1 MRTYKKTMILIGI
14 LFITLISTAKV
25 DIEKKQQMD
34 KVLSDISFSLETT
47 HYKNLNIDDSFS
59 KNVLKNYLDTLDY
72 NHQYFTQT
80 EVDEIYKKW
89 CTQLDDD
96 FLNGNSD
103 AAFEIYNIY
112 KDAVIRVTQYQTKLL
127 ENPEQLDFNKDEKLI
142 YDREDQPYF
151 STEKEYETH
160 WKKMLKSS
168 ILSLEDFEELTY
180 DESINRMKS
189 KMVTRKKL
197 LDKKTSDDIYSYF
210 VNAFLKE
217 YDPHTDYF
225 SAKEIADFDISMKLQ
240 LSGIGAVLTGEK
252 EFIKVVKVMP
262 NGPAA
267 KGKEL
272 QPEDKIIAI
281 ATDGKEFED
290 ITDWPLGDA
299 VNLIRGKEG
308 TTVKLR
314 VIPSGTKTAKEYTF
328 VRENVKLED
337 KGARY
342 FIKEARSKNSNY
354 KIGVINLPS
363 FYMDFDAYSKGDKNY
378 KSTTR
383 DVKEIL
389 EKLNKESVD
398 GLIIDLRNN
407 GGGSLSEVNNLMGL
421 FIPYGPVVQVKEGG
435 RVSYLGDN
443 DMKTYFNKPVVVMVN
458 RLSASASE
466 IFAAAMQDYRRGIIV
481 GTPTFGKG
489 TVQTIKNLDLGE
501 LKYTN
506 GKFYRINGGSTQHKG
521 VTPDILFPPTYD
533 SSEIGES
540 SLDNPLP
547 WDEVNSLMSK
557 ENNNKIK
564 KYLDRKYEILNKK
577 HMERVVKNPD
587 FIYNMKKY
595 AIIKDITK
603 DKEVS
608 LNRKTR
614 ELETKEL
621 EDRWLEITN
630 EKLVSQNKTKLKDYK
645 ALEEYNKERS
655 KEDELEILKTD
666 GEIIE
671 TVLILA
677 DEIALEKTK

>member
-1 MRTYKKTMILIGI
+1 MKIYRKIMVLMGI
-14 LFITLISTAKV
+14 LLIAIVSV
-25 DIEKKQQMD
+25 GEVNGEKKEQLN

-47 HYKNLNIDDSFS
+47 HYKNLDIDDEFS

-72 NHQYFTQT
+72 NHQYFTQA
-80 EVDEIYKKW
+80 EIDEIYEKW
-89 CTQLDDD
+89 GTQLDDD
-96 FLNGNSD
+96 FLNGNSK
-103 AAFEIYNIY
+103 AAFEIYDIY
-112 KDAVIRVTQYQTKLL
+112 KNAVDRVIEYQTKLL
-127 ENPEQLDFNKDEKLI
+127 KKPKNLDFTVDEKLV
-142 YDREDQPYF
+142 YDREEEPYF
-151 STEKEYETH
+151 LTEKEYKNH

-168 ILSLEDFEELTY
+168 ILSLEDYEELTY
-180 DESINRMKS
+180 EESIDRMKS
-189 KMVTRKKL
+189 RMVTRKKL
-197 LDKKTSDDIYSYF
+197 LEKKTTDDIYSYF

-217 YDPHTDYF
+217 YDPHTTYL
-225 SAKEIADFDISMKLQ
+225 SAKEITDFNISMKLQ

-252 EFIKVVKVMP
+252 GFIKVVKIMP
-262 NGPAA
+262 DGPAA

-272 QPEDKIIAI
+272 QPEDKIIAV
-281 ATDGKEFED
+281 ATDGKTFED
-290 ITDWPLGDA
+290 IMDWPLGDA

-314 VIPSGTKTAKEYTF
+314 VIPSGSKTAKEYTF

-337 KGARY
+337 RGARC
-342 FIKEARSKNSNY
+342 FIKEAKSKNSTY

-383 DVKEIL
+383 DVKKII
-389 EKLNKESVD
+389 EKLNKENID

-421 FIPYGPVVQVKEGG
+421 FIPYGPVVQVKEAG
-435 RVSYLGDN
+435 RVSYLGDS
-443 DMKTYFNKPVVVMVN
+443 DMTTYFDKPVIVMVN

-489 TVQTIKNLDLGE
+489 TVQTIKQLDLGE

-506 GKFYRINGGSTQHKG
+506 GKFYRIDGGSTQHKG

-533 SSEIGES
+533 SAEIGES

-547 WDEVNSLMSK
+547 WDEVDSLINGENSKNNIKLK
-557 ENNNKIK
+557 E
-564 KYLDRKYEILNKK
+564 YLTKK
-577 HMERVVKNPD
+577 HNERIANNPD
-587 FIYNMKKY
+587 FIYNIKRY
-595 AIIKDITK
+595 GIIEEITK

-608 LNRKTR
+608 LNRTVRKM
-614 ELETKEL
+614 ETKEL
-621 EDRWLEITN
+621 EDKWLAITN
-630 EKLVSQNKTKLKDYK
+630 EKMKGKNEPQLKDYK
-645 ALEEYNKERS
+645 ALEEYNKGRA
-655 KEDELEILKTD
+655 KKDELELLKKD

-671 TVLILA
+671 TVKILA
-677 DEIALEKTK
+677 DELAIGRKK

>member
-1 MRTYKKTMILIGI
+1 MKIRRKITVLIGI
-14 LFITLISTAKV
+14 LLIAIVSVARV
-25 DIEKKQQMD
+25 DTEKKEQMN

-47 HYKNLNIDDSFS
+47 HYKDLDIDDQFS

-72 NHQYFTQT
+72 NHQYFTQA

-89 CTQLDDD
+89 GNQLDDD
-96 FLNGNSD
+96 FLNGNSR
-103 AAFEIYNIY
+103 AAFEIYDVY
-112 KDAVIRVTQYQTKLL
+112 KEAVERVNKYQTKLL
-127 ENPEQLDFNKDEKLI
+127 KNPKSLDFTLDEKLV
-142 YDREDQPYF
+142 YDREDEPYF
-151 STEKEYETH
+151 VTKKEYESH

-168 ILSLEDFEELTY
+168 ILSLEDYEELTY
-180 DESINRMKS
+180 EESIVRMKS
-189 KMVTRKKL
+189 RMETRKKL
-197 LDKKTSDDIYSYF
+197 LEKKTTDDIYSYF

-217 YDPHTDYF
+217 YDPHTTYL
-225 SAKEIADFDISMKLQ
+225 SAKEIVDFNMSMKLQ

-252 EFIKVVKVMP
+252 GFIKVVKIMP
-262 NGPAA
+262 DGPAA

-272 QPEDKIIAI
+272 QPEDKIIAV
-281 ATDGKEFED
+281 ATDGKTFED
-290 ITDWPLGDA
+290 IMDWPLGDA

-314 VIPSGTKTAKEYTF
+314 VIPSGSKTAKEYTF

-342 FIKEARSKNSNY
+342 FIKEAKSKNSNY

-363 FYMDFDAYSKGDKNY
+363 FYMDFDAYSKGDKDY

-383 DVKEIL
+383 DVKKII
-389 EKLNKESVD
+389 EKLNKENID

-435 RVSYLGDN
+435 RVSYLGDS
-443 DMKTYFNKPVVVMVN
+443 DMTTYFDKPVVVMVN

-466 IFAAAMQDYRRGIIV
+466 IFAAAMQDYGRGLIV

-489 TVQTIKNLDLGE
+489 TVQTIKQLDLGE

-506 GKFYRINGGSTQHKG
+506 GKFYRIDGGSTQHKG

-533 SSEIGES
+533 SAEVGES

-547 WDEVNSLMSK
+547 WDEVDSLINGENSK
-557 ENNNKIK
+557 NNNKLK
-564 KYLDRKYEILNKK
+564 EYLSKK
-577 HMERVVKNPD
+577 HKERIASNPD
-587 FIYNMKKY
+587 FIYNIKRY
-595 AIIKDITK
+595 GIIEEITK

-608 LNRKTR
+608 LNRTVRKM
-614 ELETKEL
+614 ETKEL
-621 EDRWLEITN
+621 EDKWLKITN
-630 EKLVSQNKTKLKDYK
+630 EKMVAKNEPQLKDYK
-645 ALEEYNKERS
+645 ALEDYNRGRAK
-655 KEDELEILKTD
+655 KDELELLKKD

-671 TVLILA
+671 TVKILA
-677 DEIALEKTK
+677 DELAIGRKK

>member
-1 MRTYKKTMILIGI
+1 MRTYKKIMILIGM
-14 LFITLISTAKV
+14 LFITIISTAKV
-25 DIEKKQQMD
+25 DTEKKQQMD

-80 EVDEIYKKW
+80 EIDEIYKKW

-127 ENPEQLDFNKDEKLI
+127 ENPEQLDFNKDEKLT

-389 EKLNKESVD
+389 EKLNKEGVD

-547 WDEVNSLMSK
+547 WDEVNSLMSN

-677 DEIALEKTK
+677 DEIALEKIK

>member
-1 MRTYKKTMILIGI
+1 MKAYKKIMVLIGI
-14 LFITLISTAKV
+14 LFITIISTARV
-25 DIEKKQQMD
+25 EAEKKQQMD
-34 KVLSDISFSLETT
+34 KVLSDISFSLETN
-47 HYKNLNIDDSFS
+47 HYKDLNIDDTFS

-72 NHQYFTQT
+72 NHQYFTQA
-80 EVDEIYKKW
+80 EVDDIYKKW

-96 FLNGNSD
+96 FLKGNSN
-103 AAFEIYNIY
+103 AAFEIYDIY
-112 KDAVIRVTQYQTKLL
+112 KDAVGRVTQYQTRLL
-127 ENPEQLDFNKDEKLI
+127 KNPKQLDFNSDEKLV
-142 YDREDQPYF
+142 YDRENEPYF
-151 STEKEYETH
+151 STEKEYENH

-168 ILSLEDFEELTY
+168 ILSLEDYEELTY
-180 DESINRMKS
+180 DESIDRMKS
-189 KMVTRKKL
+189 KMVTRNKL
-197 LDKKTSDDIYSYF
+197 LNKKTSDDIYSYF

-217 YDPHTDYF
+217 YDPHTSYL

-272 QPEDKIIAI
+272 QPEDKIIAV
-281 ATDGKEFED
+281 ATDGITFED
-290 ITDWPLGDA
+290 IMDWPLGDA
-299 VNLIRGKEG
+299 VNLIRGEEG

-314 VIPSGTKTAKEYTF
+314 VIPSGSKTAKEYTF

-337 KGARY
+337 RGARY
-342 FIKEARSKNSNY
+342 FVKEAKSKNSNY
-354 KIGVINLPS
+354 KMGVINLPS
-363 FYMDFDAYSKGDKNY
+363 FYMDFDAYSRGDKDY

-383 DVKEIL
+383 DVKEII
-389 EKLNKESVD
+389 EKLNKENID

-443 DMKTYFNKPVVVMVN
+443 DMKTYFDKPVIVMVN

-481 GTPTFGKG
+481 GNPTFGKG
-489 TVQTIKNLDLGE
+489 TVQTIKGLDLGE

-533 SSEIGES
+533 SAEIGES

-547 WDEVNSLMSK
+547 WDEVNSLMIK
-557 ENNNKIK
+557 EKNDKIK
-564 KYLDRKYEILNKK
+564 KYLDRKYEILNRK
-577 HMERVVKNPD
+577 HMERITKNPD
-587 FIYNMKKY
+587 FIYNIKKY
-595 AIIKDITK
+595 AIIEEITK

-608 LNRKTR
+608 LNRENRKI
-614 ELETKEL
+614 ETKEL
-621 EDRWLEITN
+621 EERWLKITN
-630 EKLVSQNKTKLKDYK
+630 EKMVSQNKIKLKDYK

-677 DEIALEKTK
+677 DEIALGRTK

>member
-1 MRTYKKTMILIGI
+1 MRTYKKIMILIGM
-14 LFITLISTAKV
+14 LFITIISIAKV
-25 DIEKKQQMD
+25 DTEKKQQMD
-34 KVLSDISFSLETT
+34 KVLSDISFSLERT

-127 ENPEQLDFNKDEKLI
+127 ENPEQLNFNKDEKLI

-342 FIKEARSKNSNY
+342 FIKEAISKNSNY

-363 FYMDFDAYSKGDKNY
+363 FYMDFDAYSKGDENY

-389 EKLNKESVD
+389 EKLNREGVD

-435 RVSYLGDN
+435 RVNYLGDN
-443 DMKTYFNKPVVVMVN
+443 DMKTYFNKPVIVMVN

-489 TVQTIKNLDLGE
+489 TVQTIKKLDLGE

-557 ENNNKIK
+557 ENNNKIM

-677 DEIALEKTK
+677 DEIALEKIK

>member
-25 DIEKKQQMD
+25 DTEKKQQMD

-80 EVDEIYKKW
+80 EIDEIYKKW

-389 EKLNKESVD
+389 EKLNKEGVD

-645 ALEEYNKERS
+645 ALEEYNKEIS

-677 DEIALEKTK
+677 DEIALEKIK

>member
-1 MRTYKKTMILIGI
+1 MKIYRKIIVLIGI
-14 LFITLISTAKV
+14 LLIAIVSVAKV
-25 DIEKKQQMD
+25 DTEKKIQMN

-47 HYKNLNIDDSFS
+47 HYKNLDINDEFS
-59 KNVLKNYLDTLDY
+59 KNVLKNYLNTLDY
-72 NHQYFTQT
+72 NHQYFTQS
-80 EVDEIYKKW
+80 EVDGIYKKW
-89 CTQLDDD
+89 DKKLDDD
-96 FLNGNSD
+96 FLNGNSK
-103 AAFEIYNIY
+103 AAFDIYDVY
-112 KDAVIRVTQYQTKLL
+112 KKAVERVNKYQTKLL
-127 ENPEQLDFNKDEKLI
+127 KNPKSLDFTLDEKLV
-142 YDREDQPYF
+142 YDRENEPYF
-151 STEKEYETH
+151 FTKEEYENH

-168 ILSLEDFEELTY
+168 ILSLEDYEELTY
-180 DESINRMKS
+180 TESIDRMKS
-189 KMVTRKKL
+189 RMTTRKRL
-197 LDKKTSDDIYSYF
+197 LEKKTTDDIYSYF

-217 YDPHTDYF
+217 YDPHTSYF
-225 SAKEIADFDISMKLQ
+225 SAKEITDFNISMKLQ

-252 EFIKVVKVMP
+252 GFIKVVKIMP

-272 QPEDKIIAI
+272 QPEDKIIAV
-281 ATDGKEFED
+281 ATDGKTFED
-290 ITDWPLGDA
+290 IMDWPLGDA

-314 VIPSGTKTAKEYTF
+314 VIPSGSKTAKEYTF

-342 FIKEARSKNSNY
+342 FIKEAKSKNSNY

-383 DVKEIL
+383 DVKEII
-389 EKLNKESVD
+389 EKLNQENID

-435 RVSYLGDN
+435 HVNYLGDR
-443 DMKTYFNKPVVVMVN
+443 DMKTYFNKPVIVMVN

-466 IFAAAMQDYRRGIIV
+466 IFAAAMQDYGRGIIV

-489 TVQTIKNLDLGE
+489 TVQTIKQLDLGE

-533 SSEIGES
+533 STEIGES

-547 WDEVNSLMSK
+547 WDEVKSLING
-557 ENNNKIK
+557 ENNNNELK
-564 KYLDRKYEILNKK
+564 KYLIRKHK
-577 HMERVVKNPD
+577 ERVVNNPD
-587 FIYNMKKY
+587 FIYDIKKY
-595 AIIKDITK
+595 DIIEKITK

-608 LNRKTR
+608 LNRKIR
-614 ELETKEL
+614 EMETKKL
-621 EDRWLEITN
+621 EDKWLTIAN
-630 EKLVSQNKTKLKDYK
+630 EKMKAKNEPKLKDYK
-645 ALEEYNKERS
+645 ALEEYNKDNA
-655 KEDELEILKTD
+655 KKDEIELLKKD
-666 GEIIE
+666 GGIIE
-671 TVLILA
+671 TVKILA
-677 DEIALEKTK
+677 DEIALGRKQ

>member
-25 DIEKKQQMD
+25 DTEKKQQMD

-127 ENPEQLDFNKDEKLI
+127 ENPEQLDFNKDEKLT

-389 EKLNKESVD
+389 EKLNKEGVD

-645 ALEEYNKERS
+645 ALEEYNKEIS

-677 DEIALEKTK
+677 DEIALEKIK

>member
-1 MRTYKKTMILIGI
+1 MRTYKKIMILIGM
-14 LFITLISTAKV
+14 LFITIISIAKV
-25 DIEKKQQMD
+25 DTEKKQQMD

-127 ENPEQLDFNKDEKLI
+127 ENPEQLNFNKDEKLI

-180 DESINRMKS
+180 NESISRMKS

-342 FIKEARSKNSNY
+342 FIKEAISKNSNY

-389 EKLNKESVD
+389 EKLNREGVD

-435 RVSYLGDN
+435 RVNYLGDN
-443 DMKTYFNKPVVVMVN
+443 DMKTYFNKPVIVMVN

-489 TVQTIKNLDLGE
+489 TVQTIKKLDLGE

-557 ENNNKIK
+557 ENNNKIM

-677 DEIALEKTK
+677 DEIALEKIK

>member
-1 MRTYKKTMILIGI
+1 MKIHRKITVLMGMLLIAI
-14 LFITLISTAKV
+14 VSVAQIDA
-25 DIEKKQQMD
+25 EKKEQMN

-47 HYKNLNIDDSFS
+47 HYKNIDIDDEFS

-72 NHQYFTQT
+72 NHQYFTQA

-89 CTQLDDD
+89 GKQLDDD
-96 FLNGNSD
+96 FLNGNSK
-103 AAFEIYNIY
+103 AAFEIYDVY
-112 KDAVIRVTQYQTKLL
+112 KAAVERVNRYQTKLL
-127 ENPEQLDFNKDEKLI
+127 KNPKDLDFTLDEKLV
-142 YDREDQPYF
+142 YDREEEPYF
-151 STEKEYETH
+151 LTKEEYENH

-168 ILSLEDFEELTY
+168 ILSLEDYEELTY
-180 DESINRMKS
+180 EESIDRMKS
-189 KMVTRKKL
+189 RMVTRKKL
-197 LDKKTSDDIYSYF
+197 LDKKTADDIYSYF

-217 YDPHTDYF
+217 YDPHTTYL
-225 SAKEIADFDISMKLQ
+225 SAKEIADFNISMKLQ

-252 EFIKVVKVMP
+252 GFIKVVKIMP
-262 NGPAA
+262 DGPAA

-272 QPEDKIIAI
+272 QPEDKIIAV
-281 ATDGKEFED
+281 ATDGKTFED
-290 ITDWPLGDA
+290 IMAWPRGDA

-314 VIPSGTKTAKEYTF
+314 VIPSGSKTAKEYTF

-383 DVKEIL
+383 DVKKII
-389 EKLNKESVD
+389 EKLNKENID

-435 RVSYLGDN
+435 RVSYLGDS
-443 DMKTYFNKPVVVMVN
+443 DMTTYFDKPVIVMVN

-466 IFAAAMQDYRRGIIV
+466 IFAAAMQDYRRGLIV

-489 TVQTIKNLDLGE
+489 TVQTIKQLDLGE

-506 GKFYRINGGSTQHKG
+506 GKFYRIDGGSTQHKG

-533 SSEIGES
+533 SAEVGES

-547 WDEVNSLMSK
+547 WDEVESLINGENSI
-557 ENNNKIK
+557 NNNKLK
-564 KYLDRKYEILNKK
+564 EYLSKK
-577 HMERVVKNPD
+577 HKERVANNPD
-587 FIYNMKKY
+587 FIYNMERY
-595 AIIKDITK
+595 AIVQEITK

-608 LNRKTR
+608 LNRTVRKM
-614 ELETKEL
+614 ETKEI
-621 EDRWLEITN
+621 EDKWLKITN
-630 EKLVSQNKTKLKDYK
+630 KKMTAKNKPQLKDYK
-645 ALEEYNKERS
+645 ALEEYNKERA
-655 KEDELEILKTD
+655 KKDELELLKKD

-671 TVLILA
+671 TVKILA
-677 DEIALEKTK
+677 DEIAIGRKR